1 MKLATLILRAFGT
14 LLIVL
19 AAGGA
24 AHAAEPSHVMLIAT
38 ERLAGSGYD
47 ETVLVAVPLPT
58 GEHFGFIINRPTDVK
73 LATLLPGYSP
83 SRKVVDPVYLGG
95 PALSESLF
103 AVARRAPEG
112 RSAIPLATGLVLVM
126 DDATVD

>member
-24 AHAAEPSHVMLIAT
+24 AHAAEPSQAVMLIAT

-47 ETVLVAVPLPT
+47 ETVIVAAPLPT
-58 GEHFGFIINRPTDVK
+58 GEHFGVVINRPTDVK
-73 LATLLPGYSP
+73 LATLLPGYAP
-83 SRKVVDPVYLGG
+83 SRKVVDPVYVGG
-95 PALSESLF
+95 
-103 AVARRAPEG
+103 
-112 RSAIPLATGLVLVM
+112 TGLSGAVFSGR
-126 DDATVD
+126 AR